1 MEYMSE
7 RYKQIIE
14 RIQKIENREKYTELV
29 LRPENVVDGFEIQ
42 ELFMKLKDILHE
54 FEQSNFNL
62 GLESEFQRKINKI
75 EKWLDDNNWGK

>member
-1 MEYMSE
+1 MNE

-29 LRPENVVDGFEIQ
+29 LHPENVVGGFEIH
-42 ELFMKLKDILHE
+42 ELFNKLKDILHE

-62 GLESEFQRKINKI
+62 GIESEFQRKINKI
-75 EKWLDDNNWGK
+75 EKWLDDNNWEK